1 MGSSDGSS
9 DDGEV
14 QIYPVF
20 RPKARRVASPSS
32 DALIAKRV
40 RQLHME
46 ADGYSKWQMNRAEAQ
61 RVADGVADTEGV
73 TQSEYRC
80 APAAVQFLESD
91 PVPDTVA
98 VSHPEDVFPPFR
110 EFLPAS
116 IPGVT
121 VCRPWAYNPASYPM
135 PLVLPEV
142 VRFCL
147 HPYPEGP
154 FPRIPASGFLQEQP
168 EGYDPAA
175 ILRRAAK

>member
-14 QIYPVF
+14 QTYPVF
-20 RPKARRVASPSS
+20 RPKARRGASPSS
-32 DALIAKRV
+32 TVDAKRV
-40 RQLHME
+40 RRLHME
-46 ADGYSKWQMNRAEAQ
+46 ADGYSEWQMRRAESQ
-61 RVADGVADTEGV
+61 RVIDGVADTEGV
-73 TQSEYRC
+73 TQSVYRC

-91 PVPDTVA
+91 PVPDIA
-98 VSHPEDVFPPFR
+98 VSVPADASPRFR

-121 VCRPWAYNPASYPM
+121 VCRPWAATPASYPM
-135 PLVLPEV
+135 PLVLPRV

-154 FPRIPASGFLQEQP
+154 FPRIPESGFLQEQP

-175 ILRRAAK
+175 ILKRAAK